1 MTDNLKNVVEAYQ
14 HYKYV
19 LKHYRFITTIYNS
32 PLPKKANRHGVRK
45 KRLWADKAI
54 QAQTKLTN
62 ASNRLNAAV
71 RKLNIQDK
79 LVFERMLSPELVD
92 HSLPAL

>member
-1 MTDNLKNVVEAYQ
+1 MTDNLRNVVEAYQ

-32 PLPKKANRHGVRK
+32 PLPKKVNRHGVRK

-62 ASNRLNAAV
+62 ADNKLGAAV
-71 RKLNIQDK
+71 RKLTNTDAQA
-79 LVFERMLSPELVD
+79 FEEITGYQVS
-92 HSLPAL
+92 AL

>member
-32 PLPKKANRHGVRK
+32 PIPKKANRHGVRK

-62 ASNRLNAAV
+62 ASNKLNAAV
-71 RKLNIQDK
+71 RKLTNTDAQA
-79 LVFERMLSPELVD
+79 FEEITGHQVS
-92 HSLPAL
+92 AL